1 MRLLLY
7 TAVFLVMVTGIVWTT
22 HYVYKQPLSARSSSD
37 LNFTQFPVVNEIVV
51 EEARFRSAD
60 ETLDEAQLRQLPHYW
75 ATEPEPQSPPNNR
88 VILVYTAEV
97 HLDVPDFELWSIYIP
112 EVLHDVE
119 VVLNGNKIGRP
130 LSPPLFS
137 RLGLRTKFIPLPS
150 GALKKGPNQFSLR
163 ITAKP
168 ARKAVLGKFYIGPAS
183 NLQPWHEAKLFQYRL
198 QWSEAVALLLV
209 GLVTIVFGRSSK
221 SDPLY
226 SWLGAMSLVWVTAM
240 CSRLITQTSVDWKWV
255 DFTESIAGIM
265 FMCAACLFVLRF
277 MDRAWQTLNNVIL
290 ATGTLAIVAS
300 LANTAFDLPGDA
312 PLQLCLAVLLILS
325 AITGYHFIKHTITNT
340 SEENLILSLT
350 GCLVLCFG
358 GYDIYINSSDETP
371 LFSYLTTLTPVLL
384 LVIGYVLVKR
394 FYQALRAL
402 ENQSILPAQQLQP
415 LDSSAAVK
423 QNILVAERERIMRD
437 MHDGVGGHLV
447 SSLSILRNNNISN
460 PDLEETLSQALIDLR
475 LMIDSLE
482 ETDGDL
488 SVAVAMLKERTQR
501 ALKDSDTETKW
512 LIEEVVLPS
521 RGPGDTLQILRI
533 LQESIANVLKHANA
547 DQLAVS
553 ARMLQS
559 DIAHFSVEDNGDGF
573 DTATNKAGRGL
584 LNLNRRAEA
593 IGAKLEINSSE
604 TGTCVDLWVPDVDA
618 QAQTETGEKS

>member
-1 MRLLLY
+1 
-7 TAVFLVMVTGIVWTT
+7 
-22 HYVYKQPLSARSSSD
+22 
-37 LNFTQFPVVNEIVV
+37 
-51 EEARFRSAD
+51 
-60 ETLDEAQLRQLPHYW
+60 
-75 ATEPEPQSPPNNR
+75 
-88 VILVYTAEV
+88 
-97 HLDVPDFELWSIYIP
+97 
-112 EVLHDVE
+112 
-119 VVLNGNKIGRP
+119 
-130 LSPPLFS
+130 
-137 RLGLRTKFIPLPS
+137 
-150 GALKKGPNQFSLR
+150 
-163 ITAKP
+163 
-168 ARKAVLGKFYIGPAS
+168 
-183 NLQPWHEAKLFQYRL
+183 
-198 QWSEAVALLLV
+198 
-209 GLVTIVFGRSSK
+209 
-221 SDPLY
+221 
-226 SWLGAMSLVWVTAM
+226 MSLVWVTAM

-255 DFTESIAGIM
+255 DLTESIAGIM

-277 MDRAWQTLNNVIL
+277 MDRAWQTLNSVIL
-290 ATGTLAIVAS
+290 ATGTLAIVVS

-325 AITGYHFIKHTITNT
+325 GITGYHFIKHTITNT